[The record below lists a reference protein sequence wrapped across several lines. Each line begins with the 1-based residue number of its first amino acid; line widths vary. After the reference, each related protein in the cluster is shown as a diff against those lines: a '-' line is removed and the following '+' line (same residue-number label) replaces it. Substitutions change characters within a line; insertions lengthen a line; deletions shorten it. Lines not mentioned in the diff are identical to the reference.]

1 MGSDNKKTGLFRSP
15 ARAGSLATL
24 GDCMAVRWRRALIIG
39 LLTLSSPAW
48 AAGKKVDLDYHVRLL
63 PQSDQAE
70 VRLTLAQGSAVRS
83 LDFDLGDGSLYSDF
97 KADGQW
103 QLTPGKQARGVWR
116 PVADKAS
123 LTYRVRISHGR
134 KNGSFD
140 TRMTPSWALMRGDD
154 LVPAAKLDQ
163 QDGIELIS
171 RLEFEL
177 PSGWKSVETAWPR
190 IGKNKFRID
199 NVSRLFDRSTGWML
213 AGHLGS
219 RRTRLGETE
228 VTVASPRGQGM
239 RRMDVLTLLTFVWP
253 QVQAVY
259 PRHPTKLLI
268 VGANDPM
275 WRGGSSAHE
284 SIYLNSRLPLVSESG
299 SSALVRELAQV
310 FGRINDTQRSDWIG
324 EGFAEYY
331 AIELVRR
338 AGGMSDER
346 YQSLQER
353 LSKDSQNVTTLRGE
367 QVSPAQVSKAVVL
380 MQELD
385 REIRLKTRNKRS
397 LDDVLRGAMR
407 LEGVDTKAFVQ
418 LSESVLGESSK
429 VLDTALIQ

>member
-1 MGSDNKKTGLFRSP
+1 MAGGLR
-15 ARAGSLATL
+15 LAL
-24 GDCMAVRWRRALIIG
+24 AVG
-39 LLTLSSPAW
+39 LLALSSSVW
-48 AAGKKVDLDYHVRLL
+48 AAKKVDLDYHMRLL

-83 LDFDLGDGSLYSDF
+83 LDFDLGDGSQYSDF

-103 QLTPGKQARGVWR
+103 QLTPGKQTRGVWR
-116 PVADKAS
+116 PAADKAS

-134 KNGSFD
+134 KSGSFD
-140 TRMTPSWALMRGDD
+140 TRMTPTWALMRGDD
-154 LVPAAKLDQ
+154 LVPAARLDQ
-163 QDGIELIS
+163 QDGIELVS

-177 PSGWKSVETAWPR
+177 PTGWKSVETAWPR
-190 IGKNKFRID
+190 IGKNRFRID
-199 NVSRLFDRSTGWML
+199 NVSRLFDRPTGWML

-228 VTVASPRGQGM
+228 VTVASPQGQGM

-253 QVQAVY
+253 QVQAVF

-275 WRGGSSAHE
+275 WRGSLAARE
-284 SIYLNSRLPLVSESG
+284 SIYLNTRLPLVSESG
-299 SSALVRELAQV
+299 TSAVVRELAQV
-310 FGRINDTQRSDWIG
+310 FGRINDQQRSDWIS

-346 YQSLQER
+346 YESLHKK
-353 LSKDSQNVTTLRGE
+353 LIKDSQKVTTLRAQ
-367 QVSPAQVSKAVVL
+367 QVNPAQVAKAVL
-380 MQELD
+380 LLQELD

-407 LEGVDTKAFVQ
+407 LGSVDTKEFVQ
-418 LSESVLGESSK
+418 LAESILGESST
-429 VLDTALIQ
+429 VLDTELLR

>member
-1 MGSDNKKTGLFRSP
+1 
-15 ARAGSLATL
+15 
-24 GDCMAVRWRRALIIG
+24 MAVGLRRALAVG
-39 LLTLSSPAW
+39 LLLLSSSVW
-48 AAGKKVDLDYHVRLL
+48 AAKKIDLDYHVRLL

-103 QLTPGKQARGVWR
+103 KLTPGKQARGVWH
-116 PVADKAS
+116 PAADKAS
-123 LTYRVRISHGR
+123 LSYRVRISHGR

-140 TRMTPSWALMRGDD
+140 TRMTPTWALMRGDD
-154 LVPAAKLDQ
+154 LVPPAKLDQ
-163 QDGIELIS
+163 QDGIELVS

-177 PSGWKSVETAWPR
+177 PNGWKSVETAWPR
-190 IGKNKFRID
+190 VGKNKFRVD
-199 NVSRLFDRSTGWML
+199 NVSRLFDRPTGWML

-239 RRMDVLTLLTFVWP
+239 HRMDVLTLLTFVWP

-275 WRGGSSAHE
+275 WRGSLGAHE

-299 SSALVRELAQV
+299 TSAVVRELAQV
-310 FGRINDTQRSDWIG
+310 FGRINDQQRSDWIS

-346 YQSLQER
+346 YEGLQKKLAR
-353 LSKDSQNVTTLRGE
+353 DGQKVTTLRGE
-367 QVSPAQVSKAVVL
+367 QINPAQVSKAVL
-380 MQELD
+380 LLQELD

-397 LDDVLRGAMR
+397 LDDVLRGAMH
-407 LEGVDTKAFVQ
+407 LESVDTKEFVQ
-418 LSESVLGESSK
+418 LAESVIGESSK
-429 VLDTALIQ
+429 VLDTELLQ

>member
-1 MGSDNKKTGLFRSP
+1 
-15 ARAGSLATL
+15 
-24 GDCMAVRWRRALIIG
+24 MAVGVRLALTVG
-39 LLTLSSPAW
+39 LLALSLPVW
-48 AAGKKVDLDYHVRLL
+48 AAKKVDLDYHVRLL

-83 LDFDLGDGSLYSDF
+83 LDFDLGEGSHYSDF

-116 PVADKAS
+116 PAGDKAS

-134 KNGSFD
+134 KSGSFD
-140 TRMTPSWALMRGDD
+140 TRMTPTWALMRGDD

-163 QDGIELIS
+163 QDGIELVS

-190 IGKNKFRID
+190 IGKNRFRID
-199 NVSRLFDRSTGWML
+199 NASRLFDRPTGWML

-219 RRTRLGETE
+219 RRARLGETE
-228 VTVASPRGQGM
+228 VTVASPQGQGM

-253 QVQAVY
+253 QVQAVF
-259 PRHPTKLLI
+259 PRHPGKLLI

-275 WRGGSSAHE
+275 WRGSLGAHE

-299 SSALVRELAQV
+299 TSALVRELAQV
-310 FGRINDTQRSDWIG
+310 FGRINDSQRSDWIS

-346 YQSLQER
+346 YESLHSK
-353 LSKDSQNVTTLRGE
+353 LVKDSQKVSTLRGE
-367 QVSPAQVSKAVVL
+367 QINPAQVAKAVVL
-380 MQELD
+380 LQELD

-397 LDDVLRGAMR
+397 LDDVLRGAMH
-407 LEGVDTKAFVQ
+407 LESVDTKEFVQ
-418 LSESVLGESSK
+418 LAQNVIGESSK
-429 VLDTALIQ
+429 VLDTGLLQ

>member
-1 MGSDNKKTGLFRSP
+1 
-15 ARAGSLATL
+15 
-24 GDCMAVRWRRALIIG
+24 MAVGFRLALAFG
-39 LLTLSSPAW
+39 LLALGSPAW
-48 AAGKKVDLDYHVRLL
+48 AAKKVDLDYQVRLL

-83 LDFDLGDGSLYSDF
+83 LDFDLGDGSRYSDF

-103 QLTPGKQARGVWR
+103 QLTPGKVARGIWH
-116 PVADKAS
+116 PAADKAS
-123 LTYRVRISHGR
+123 LTYRVHISDGR
-134 KNGSFD
+134 KSGSFD

-163 QDGIELIS
+163 EDGIELVS

-177 PSGWKSVETAWPR
+177 PNGWKSVETAWPR
-190 IGKNKFRID
+190 IGRNKFRID
-199 NVSRLFDRSTGWML
+199 NVSRLFDRPTGWML

-228 VTVASPRGQGM
+228 VTVASPQGQGM

-253 QVQAVY
+253 QVQAVF
-259 PRHPTKLLI
+259 PRHPGKLLI

-275 WRGGSSAHE
+275 WRGSLSAHE

-299 SSALVRELAQV
+299 TSPVVRELAQV
-310 FGRINDTQRSDWIG
+310 FGRINDQQRSDWIS

-346 YQSLQER
+346 YEGLHGK
-353 LSKDSQNVTTLRGE
+353 LVKDSQKVTTLRGE
-367 QVSPAQVSKAVVL
+367 QINAAQVAKAVL
-380 MQELD
+380 LLQELD

-397 LDDVLRGAMR
+397 LDDVLRGAMH
-407 LEGVDTKAFVQ
+407 LGSIDTKEFVQ

-429 VLDTALIQ
+429 VLDTGLLQ